1 MIAKEKLT
9 IQDCNKALSFLKSKI
24 EEGFDT
30 SLYLELNEFEG
41 AKLLQEIK
49 FKFKENIK
57 KIAIVSR
64 DESIEDMQKTAIRFY
79 RTEIKFFKILEKKQ
93 AKKWISKLQL

>member
-24 EEGFDT
+24 EQGFNT
-30 SLYLELNEFEG
+30 RLYLELNEFAG
-41 AKLLQEIK
+41 AKLLQEIG
-49 FKFKENIK
+49 FKFKEKIK
-57 KIAIVSR
+57 KIAIICR
-64 DESIEDMQKTAIRFY
+64 DESIEDMQKTATRFY

-93 AKKWISKLQL
+93 AKKWIHLKA